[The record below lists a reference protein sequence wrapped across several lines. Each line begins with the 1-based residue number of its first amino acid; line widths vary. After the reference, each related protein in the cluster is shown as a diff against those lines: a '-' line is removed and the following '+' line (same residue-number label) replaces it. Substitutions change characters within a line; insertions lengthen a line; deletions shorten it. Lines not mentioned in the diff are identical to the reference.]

1 MPGSQPNHKIRFFI
15 ETGMAVAI
23 SAMFVL
29 FLGVFRIPASIP
41 IFFISYRRGPRVA
54 MAAAV
59 AVGMMV
65 LLVKP
70 LYLHPVVFIEAPLEY
85 LMMPWQ
91 GIFPRGDR
99 TFENKITGW
108 LYDRRGIL
116 ISSLLRLGVTLIGS
130 YIIYSYFFQLTGPVI
145 WTITLLDEIPLFIPF
160 LIVAMVLVPM
170 LVRYDYVVHEL
181 K

>member
-1 MPGSQPNHKIRFFI
+1 
-15 ETGMAVAI
+15 MAVAI

-41 IFFISYRRGPRVA
+41 VFFISYRRGPKVA

-65 LLVKP
+65 LVIRP

-85 LMMPWQ
+85 MMIALA
-91 GIFPRGDR
+91 GFFPPGMGKSDNRVI
-99 TFENKITGW
+99 KW
-108 LYDRRGIL
+108 LHDRRGIL
-116 ISSLLRLGVTLIGS
+116 IASLLRLGVTLAGS
-130 YIIYSYFFQLTGPVI
+130 YIIYSYYFQATGPVI
-145 WTITLLDEIPLFIPF
+145 WAITLLDEGPLFIPF
-160 LIVAMVLVPM
+160 LIVAMVLVPL
-170 LVRYDYVVHEL
+170 LVRYDFLVHEL